1 MKAKA
6 LTPAWFGACPR
17 YLTVD
22 RFCVEAGLS
31 NGKTRIETLLQQ
43 GAMPSRRFGRYLMVD
58 MHELMLMLPTE
69 PLQEEA
75 PE

>member
-6 LTPAWFGACPR
+6 LTPAWFSNCPR

-22 RFCVEAGLS
+22 NFCVATGLA
-31 NGKTRIETLLQQ
+31 NGKARIENLVER

-58 MHELMLMLPTE
+58 MHELMLMLPSE
-69 PLQEEA
+69 PEQEED

>member
-22 RFCVEAGLS
+22 NFCVATGIA
-31 NGKTRIETLLQQ
+31 NGKARIENLLQQ
-43 GAMPSRRFGRYLMVD
+43 GAMPSRRFGRHLMVD
-58 MHELMLMLPTE
+58 MHELMLMLPSE
-69 PLQEEA
+69 LVQEED

>member
-6 LTPAWFGACPR
+6 LSPAWFGGCPR

-22 RFCVEAGLS
+22 GFCQAVGLS
-31 NGKTRIETLLQQ
+31 NGKQRIQNLLEQ

-58 MHELMLMLPTE
+58 MHELMLMLPSE
-69 PLQEEA
+69 PVQEEA
-75 PE
+75 TD

>member
-6 LTPAWFGACPR
+6 LTPAWFSGCPR

-22 RFCVEAGLS
+22 NFCVATGIA
-31 NGKTRIETLLQQ
+31 NGKARIENLLER
-43 GAMPSRRFGRYLMVD
+43 GAMPSRQFGRHLMVD
-58 MHELMLMLPTE
+58 MHELMLMLPSD
-69 PLQEEA
+69 PVQEED